1 MTMKLTPRI
10 IVDIITAYKVDL
22 VPITHLAKQH
32 HVTRQAVYKALK
44 SHGIDTTKQANGKLT
59 VSCTCCGKPIAK
71 SRSIIRNR
79 KHIFCDKEC
88 YYAYIEGLQQGEYN
102 QSRQG
107 QRVAR
112 AIVSRC
118 FELKPGHIIH
128 HEDRNNK
135 NNHPSNLKVF
145 ANQGDH
151 IRYHRWDKDG
161 IEIQPLWDGSII
173 WVITHP
179 SQAAS

>member
-1 MTMKLTPRI
+1 MKLTPRI
-10 IVDIITAYKVDL
+10 EVDIITAYKVDL
-22 VPITHLAKQH
+22 VTVKELAKRYG
-32 HVTRQAVYKALK
+32 VTRQGIYKALK
-44 SHGIDTTKQANGKLT
+44 RNNIDTSDNANGKIV
-59 VSCTCCGKPIAK
+59 VSCTCCGASVRKN
-71 SRSIIRNR
+71 RSHIRKR
-79 KHIFCDKEC
+79 KHIFCNMEC

-112 AIVSRC
+112 AVISQY
-118 FELKPGHIIH
+118 FTLKPGNIVH

-151 IRYHRWDKDG
+151 IRYHRWAKDG
-161 IEIQPLWDGSII
+161 IEIKPLWDGS
-173 WVITHP
+173 TLC
-179 SQAAS
+179 